1 MKKRRLLH
9 MSNFFLYITVVV
21 LIFLGLVAILY
32 KRNLIKMVI
41 ALNIV
46 ESGINLFFLTLAYRP
61 NGTAPIFTLAPSLE
75 NLIMVLPTP
84 QALILTNIVIGFA
97 TSSLML
103 TFAVLTYRNNNT
115 LDIQKLKGVEDND

>member
-1 MKKRRLLH
+1 
-9 MSNFFLYITVVV
+9 MSNFFLYITVVI

-32 KRNLIKMVI
+32 KRNLIKVVI

-46 ESGINLFFLTLAYRP
+46 ESGINLLFLTLAYRP
-61 NGTAPIFTLAPSLE
+61 DGTAPIFTLAPSLE
-75 NLIMVLPTP
+75 NLKMVLPTP

-97 TSSLML
+97 TSALML

-115 LDIQKLKGVEDND
+115 LDIQKLKGVEDHD